1 MFQRLRDSL
10 KREQK
15 IRVKRE
21 KEIRAESE
29 ARGEAKVYQEV
40 AAWNARRMKAEARG
54 EKFTEP
60 PPAPPQ
66 GTSK

>member
-10 KREQK
+10 KRE
-15 IRVKRE
+15 
-21 KEIRAESE
+21 KEIKAESE

-40 AAWNARRMKAEARG
+40 AAWNARRMAAEARG

-66 GTSK
+66 ETSK